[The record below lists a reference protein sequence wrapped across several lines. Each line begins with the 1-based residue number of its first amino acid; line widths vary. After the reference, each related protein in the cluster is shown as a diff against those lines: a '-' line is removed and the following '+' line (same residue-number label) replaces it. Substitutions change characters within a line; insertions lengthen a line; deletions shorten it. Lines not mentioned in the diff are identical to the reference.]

1 MPTQTYH
8 IGRDGTIYPPLHSNW
23 SHLRYGT
30 ADPDSPNFNA
40 LAAWHVDLEKGMIE
54 VRIPWI
60 CLFVIDPPNR
70 AIMADLLPGGR
81 SLGTV
86 TAQTPGIG
94 IIAFTYDPKQPQKA
108 PQSLP
113 EAHHDV
119 ILRSNTSTL
128 SVKRPSSSSL

>member
-1 MPTQTYH
+1 
-8 IGRDGTIYPPLHSNW
+8 
-23 SHLRYGT
+23 
-30 ADPDSPNFNA
+30 
-40 LAAWHVDLEKGMIE
+40 MIE

-119 ILRSNTSTL
+119 ILTDTMPQYTWDIWEKVPPYKSAMKPLYYRLQQLFPTL
-128 SVKRPSSSSL
+128 NLKSVKEKR